1 VVWDEFELKAGIPST
16 RFDLQ
21 GHLLTRTLLVRG
33 RSPWVQTP
41 SQWKADLNAFQT
53 QLGNLLDPN
62 RSLFFPDY
70 MERQKGF
77 VVQPTLTFLPDS
89 SGVQPHWH
97 DWSQPLFLPD
107 PSEGGLRWEVVR
119 WEHYVN

>member
-1 VVWDEFELKAGIPST
+1 
-16 RFDLQ
+16 
-21 GHLLTRTLLVRG
+21 
-33 RSPWVQTP
+33 VQTP